1 MSKSKTQPQQRE
13 KIQTGKPE
21 KRFVDVFAKVE
32 ARAEANADSS
42 RIIEGYGAVYETWS
56 NPIWW
61 FKEKIARG
69 AFDSAD
75 MSQCIACFNHEQMTI
90 VARFSAGTLELTPD
104 EKGLKFKF
112 EAPNTTAGN
121 DLYENIRLG
130 NITQCSFRFI
140 VEEDSWKYAE
150 DPDKLD
156 ERTITKISHVLDV
169 SPVIYPAYE
178 DTSVEARS
186 FEDLEKRKKD
196 YLASLGGDNNVK
208 AECESRDRICQVL
221 ALGNNANF

>member
-1 MSKSKTQPQQRE
+1 MATLKTQPQQKG
-13 KIQTGKPE
+13 KIQKGSPE

-32 ARAEANADSS
+32 TRAESEAEGE
-42 RIIEGYGAVYETWS
+42 RIIEGYGAVYEKWGYPS
-56 NPIWW
+56 WW
-61 FKEKIARG
+61 FKEKIARE

-75 MSQCIACFNHEQMTI
+75 LTPCIACFNHEQMTI
-90 VARFSAGTLELTPD
+90 VARFSAGTLELTSD
-104 EKGLKFKF
+104 DTGLHFRFK
-112 EAPNTTAGN
+112 APNTTAGN

-140 VEEDSWKYAE
+140 VEEDSWKYAD
-150 DPDKLD
+150 DPNELD
-156 ERTITKISHVLDV
+156 ERTITKISQVLDV

-186 FEDLEKRKKD
+186 FEELEKRKQD
-196 YLASLGGDNNVK
+196 YLSSLDINKAK
-208 AECESRDRICQVL
+208 AESESRDRICQVL

>member
-1 MSKSKTQPQQRE
+1 MGKTINNQQQIQPQ
-13 KIQTGKPE
+13 KGKPE
-21 KRFVDVFAKVE
+21 SRYIDITAKIE
-32 ARAEANADSS
+32 ARAEGEDSA
-42 RIIEGYGAVYETWS
+42 RIIEGYGAVYEKWS

-69 AFDSAD
+69 AFDGAD
-75 MSQCIACFNHEQMTI
+75 FSKCIACFNHAEMSI

-104 EKGLKFKF
+104 DNGLYFKF

-140 VEEDSWKYAE
+140 VEEDAWKYAE
-150 DPDKLD
+150 DSNELD

-169 SPVIYPAYE
+169 SPVVYPAYE
-178 DTSVEARS
+178 DTSVQARC
-186 FEDLEKRKKD
+186 FEELEKRKED
-196 YLASLGGDNNVK
+196 YLAEKNKNKAK
-208 AECESRDRICQVL
+208 AESESRDRICQVL
-221 ALGNNANF
+221 SLGKANL